1 MSEMP
6 AGLPGMHAALTR
18 HTVYL
23 VSRIGL
29 IASKQFGERL
39 ESLGL
44 TTRMWGA
51 LNVLDAEGPITQH
64 ALGESVGMD
73 PSSIVAALDQL
84 EREGLVQRR
93 PHPTD
98 RRAHAVHVTDR
109 GRQTLGA
116 GRQLARQAQA
126 DLLAP
131 LTERERRQL
140 HDLLLRLAL
149 GAVPEPAAPAASD

>member
-1 MSEMP
+1 MHETP
-6 AGLPGMHAALTR
+6 ASLPGMHAALTR
-18 HTVYL
+18 HTGYL
-23 VSRIGL
+23 VSRVGL

-64 ALGESVGMD
+64 ALGQSVGMD
-73 PSSIVAALDQL
+73 PSSIVAALDEL

-140 HDLLLRLAL
+140 HDLLLKLAL
-149 GAVPEPAAPAASD
+149 GSVSEPAVQGPPD